1 MSINAISR
9 MFWLVIGILSLG
21 CGIAGTVLPLVPTTP
36 FVLVSVFAFAKSSP
50 RLHNWLINHP
60 KFGPLIQNWQQHGAI
75 DRRTKT
81 IALTVMVLTPIV
93 TWLIGAS
100 SLVVIIQ
107 IIVLSCSAIFIVT
120 RPETGSAKKTQSNEV
135 IY

>member
-1 MSINAISR
+1 MSVNAISR

-60 KFGPLIQNWQQHGAI
+60 KFGPLIQNWQQYGAI

-120 RPETGSAKKTQSNEV
+120 RPETGSVKKTRSNEI